1 MFLILNT
8 SFKESEMASAK
19 EFYATYNVGDIAK
32 PDWSH
37 LGVSVHPT
45 VKLTWDQIQQSDR
58 EENNTK
64 VETHTAAEIQ
74 NLIQSFATNVDA
86 SQFPPAVVRTG
97 NQEEGSK
104 PFKLKY
110 GFGRVDALSELTDGW
125 FFTVLEGTED
135 ALDDVKAQENEG
147 LPKRLNE
154 EIDMRK
160 FLIGKVTSGAIP
172 KTEQAIRA
180 KFRKVYTYRKKEV
193 ENRVVPQV
201 LAELGVEL
209 PYELYPSINRVTQWI
224 ENNSKEDYVIKGEFD
239 HERDMY
245 GYVMKEG
252 YHWRA
257 VINAILKYNE
267 TGKKT
272 YIIFH
277 CGAPTKKAN
286 FAVKRKQVLNAFD
299 GFKRAFTA
307 CGLKTWPIVI
317 LGALPQDK
325 ERGENWKVL
334 VDVKSIK
341 NDINHDVIVETLN
354 EEPVAA

>member
-19 EFYATYNVGDIAK
+19 DFYATYPVGDIAQ

-45 VKLTWDQIQQSDR
+45 VKLTWDQIQQSDK

-97 NQEEGSK
+97 NKEEGSK

-172 KTEQAIRA
+172 KTEKAIRA
-180 KFRKVYTYRKKEV
+180 KFRKVYTFRKKEV

-209 PYELYPSINRVTQWI
+209 PYELYPSRNRITQWI
-224 ENNSKEDYVIKGEFD
+224 ENTSKEEYCIGGEFD
-239 HERDMY
+239 TERNMY
-245 GYVMKEG
+245 GLCMKEG

-272 YIIFH
+272 YILFH

-286 FAVKRKQVLNAFD
+286 FTIKRKQVLNAFD
-299 GFKRAFTA
+299 SFKRAFMA

-354 EEPVAA
+354 QEPIAA